1 MCSLLYFSSLC
12 TILAIIRFD
21 KLVVIGSVGMLD
33 FILFMV
39 FSGLETYAI
48 YYLAFRIFKI
58 DLYHKEMVFG
68 SFVMGFFSYS
78 LRTNYELFQLDI
90 LSQYAL
96 MFCFMWLLF
105 RIHPFYASILTG
117 MAYQAYSVIQTSL
130 YYFLNFVI
138 KLPLD
143 SSDSVSINIMVLQV
157 TSALTAMCIGAYVG
171 RKRKGFDFVP
181 DKPDIKIKP
190 SSSEKILFALNLPA
204 LFIIASVSFFFQSK
218 YFVLIPICYGL
229 ILWGY
234 LYLSCKKDRAD
245 DESFSI

>member
-1 MCSLLYFSSLC
+1 
-12 TILAIIRFD
+12 
-21 KLVVIGSVGMLD
+21 MLD

-48 YYLAFRIFKI
+48 FYLAFKIFKI
-58 DLYHKEMVFG
+58 DLYPKEMVFA

-78 LRTNYELFQLDI
+78 LRTHYELFELDI

-117 MAYQAYSVIQTSL
+117 MAYQAYSVIQTTL
-130 YYFLNFVI
+130 YYFLNFI
-138 KLPLD
+138 IRLPLD
-143 SSDSVSINIMVLQV
+143 STDSVSINIMVLQV
-157 TSALTAMCIGAYVG
+157 ISALTAMGIGLYVG
-171 RKRKGFDFVP
+171 HKRKGFDFVP

-190 SSSEKILFALNLPA
+190 SAMEKILFALNLPA
-204 LFIIASVSFFFQSK
+204 LFIIASVSFFFQSD
-218 YFVLIPICYGL
+218 YFIFIPIFYGL

-234 LYLSCKKDRAD
+234 LYLSCKKDRSD

>member
-1 MCSLLYFSSLC
+1 
-12 TILAIIRFD
+12 
-21 KLVVIGSVGMLD
+21 MLD

-48 YYLAFRIFKI
+48 FYLAFKIFKI
-58 DLYHKEMVFG
+58 DLYPKEMVFA

-78 LRTNYELFQLDI
+78 LRTHYELFELDI

-117 MAYQAYSVIQTSL
+117 MAYQAYSVIQTTL
-130 YYFLNFVI
+130 YYLLNFI
-138 KLPLD
+138 IRLPLD
-143 SSDSVSINIMVLQV
+143 STDSVSINIMVLQV
-157 TSALTAMCIGAYVG
+157 VSALTAMGIGLYVG
-171 RKRKGFDFVP
+171 HKRKGFDFVP

-190 SSSEKILFALNLPA
+190 SAMEKILFALNLPA
-204 LFIIASVSFFFQSK
+204 LFIITSVSFFFQSE
-218 YFVLIPICYGL
+218 YFFFIPIFYGL

-234 LYLSCKKDRAD
+234 LYLSYKKDRSD

>member
-1 MCSLLYFSSLC
+1 
-12 TILAIIRFD
+12 
-21 KLVVIGSVGMLD
+21 MLD

-48 YYLAFRIFKI
+48 FFLAFKIFKI
-58 DLYHKEMVFG
+58 DLFHKEMVFG

-78 LRTNYELFQLDI
+78 LRTNYDLFQLDI
-90 LSQYAL
+90 FSQYAL
-96 MFCFMWLLF
+96 MFFFMWLLF

-138 KLPLD
+138 KFPLD
-143 SSDSVSINIMVLQV
+143 SSNSVSINIFILQV
-157 TSALTAMCIGAYVG
+157 LSALAAIGIGVYMR

-190 SSSEKILFALNLPA
+190 STSEKILFALNLPA
-204 LFIIASVSFFFQSK
+204 LFLIASVSLFFQSS
-218 YFVLIPICYGL
+218 YFLLIPIGYGV

-234 LYLSCKKDRAD
+234 LYLSYKKDRND
-245 DESFSI
+245 HESFSI

>member
-1 MCSLLYFSSLC
+1 
-12 TILAIIRFD
+12 
-21 KLVVIGSVGMLD
+21 MLD
-33 FILFMV
+33 FIFFMV

-48 YYLAFRIFKI
+48 FFLAFKIFKI

-78 LRTNYELFQLDI
+78 LRTNYNLFQLDI
-90 LSQYAL
+90 FSQYAL
-96 MFCFMWLLF
+96 MLLFMWLLF

-117 MAYQAYSVIQTSL
+117 MAYQAYSVIQTTL
-130 YYFLNFVI
+130 YYFLNFII

-143 SSDSVSINIMVLQV
+143 SSNSVSLNIFALQV
-157 TSALTAMCIGAYVG
+157 LSALAAIGIGVYVS

-204 LFIIASVSFFFQSK
+204 LFIITSVSFFFQSD
-218 YFVLIPICYGL
+218 YFLLIPICYGV

-234 LYLSCKKDRAD
+234 LYLSCKKDRND
-245 DESFSI
+245 YESFSI